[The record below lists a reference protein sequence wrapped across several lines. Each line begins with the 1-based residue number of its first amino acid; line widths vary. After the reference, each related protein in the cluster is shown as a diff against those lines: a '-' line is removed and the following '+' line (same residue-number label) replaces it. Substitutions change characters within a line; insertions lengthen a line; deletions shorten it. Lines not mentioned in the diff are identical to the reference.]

1 MKKVFVTVGT
11 TKFPKLVDAIT
22 QLPTLQALKHCGYGE
37 VQIQTGLQFE
47 GPKIDPKLKA
57 TVQQQDS
64 GWTVRLDSLVL
75 RYGEYFEDFGGQI
88 ARADLVISH
97 AGAGSCLEVLKLG
110 KPLIVVVNEE
120 LMDNHQ
126 LELANQLQDDG
137 FLYFCTCDN
146 LSSTLC
152 KDLSGLKPY
161 PKPDQG
167 LFGAY
172 LDKCCGF
179 PV

>member
-22 QLPTLQALKHCGYGE
+22 QLPTLQALKHWGYGE
-37 VQIQTGLQFE
+37 IQIQTGLEFD
-47 GPKIDPKLKA
+47 GPKIDPKLQAAVLK
-57 TVQQQDS
+57 QDNR
-64 GWTVRLDSLVL
+64 WTVCWDALVL
-75 RYGEYFEDFGGQI
+75 SYGEYFEDFGGQI
-88 ARADLVISH
+88 AKADLVISH
-97 AGAGSCLEVLKLG
+97 AGAGSCLDVLKMG

-126 LELANQLQDDG
+126 LELADQLQENG
-137 FLYFCTCDN
+137 YVYFCTCDN

-152 KDLSGLKPY
+152 KDLSELKPY
-161 PKPDQG
+161 PKPEEG
-167 LFGAY
+167 LFGGY

-179 PV
+179 A